1 MVIDC
6 ASSALA
12 TVPLACAQAGAGHN
26 QVNAATPPQRFR
38 NTKAR
43 LRLDGGV
50 ANPRNAKE
58 HCCGFRLDLG
68 PNPSLLSCSETS
80 VPGHWYLVAQVLQPS
95 LAAFESLG
103 IAERGL
109 ANPRRG
115 NRHG

>member
-1 MVIDC
+1 
-6 ASSALA
+6 
-12 TVPLACAQAGAGHN
+12 
-26 QVNAATPPQRFR
+26 
-38 NTKAR
+38 
-43 LRLDGGV
+43 
-50 ANPRNAKE
+50 
-58 HCCGFRLDLG
+58 
-68 PNPSLLSCSETS
+68 